1 MESDK
6 PAKNKTSKRWYPRP
20 GDLVYIPSQEDHDS
34 GSYGI
39 VVSESTQNGNKLE
52 GVWWIVLQDGS
63 FKDIHIHA
71 LNALCNAE
79 GQWLRR

>member
-6 PAKNKTSKRWYPRP
+6 PTKNITSKRWYPRP
-20 GDLVYIPSQEDHDS
+20 GDLVFIPSQEDRDI

-39 VVSESTQNGNKLE
+39 VVSESLQTSNLE
-52 GVWWIVLQDGS
+52 GVWWVVLQDGS

-71 LNALCNAE
+71 LNPLCDAE